1 MATSMARGRGKG
13 TCRTAKGREKKTE
26 TNRRTRRGG
35 GEAAHVKK
43 QADKVD
49 RDQPPIAGTLRA
61 ADEEGL
67 ADVAVVGCG
76 PAGVALAAELGRRG
90 AKVTL
95 VGPDAPFVNNYG
107 VWLDEF
113 QEIGMEDCLDQVW
126 ESALCYTRED
136 KEIEVNRPYA
146 RVCRRKLREK
156 LLQRCRETNVTFLPT
171 MVQRVEDGT
180 HESRVVCADGK
191 QIRAKVV
198 AVAAGASGA
207 DLIQY
212 EDEAEHALAVASQ
225 TAYGIECEVD
235 SYPWPKDKMLF
246 MDFRRHHSGLWK
258 GAALR
263 RRDEAGFMAEKRQ
276 EQGLKLG
283 GGDGDTHL
291 WGTEDEVPSFLY
303 AMPMADGKV
312 FLEETCLVARP
323 GLPFDVLKRRLEG
336 RLRALD
342 IKVTRVHDEEWSYIP
357 MGGPLPCTAQQR
369 IAFGAAA
376 GLVHP
381 ATGYSIARSLKEA
394 PAVADALISGLGQ
407 ADATAHAVTQCGWG
421 VLWSEERKRQA
432 SFHIFG
438 MELLAKLSLKEI
450 NEFFETFFILPEKLW
465 RGFLSSKLSSLELL
479 GFALVFFVYAP
490 NTMRFKLLEHLAKHP
505 AGKLM
510 IQTYTAQLKHSVE
523 PQEPAEIS
531 ARPQQRVPL

>member
-1 MATSMARGRGKG
+1 MER
-13 TCRTAKGREKKTE
+13 
-26 TNRRTRRGG
+26 
-35 GEAAHVKK
+35 AHVKK
-43 QADKVD
+43 QADKMD
-49 RDQPPIAGTLRA
+49 RTQTPIREKLRA
-61 ADEEGL
+61 ANQDEL

-76 PAGVALAAELGRRG
+76 PAGVALASELGRRG
-90 AKVTL
+90 AKVAL

-126 ESALCYTRED
+126 DSAVCYTRED
-136 KEIEVNRPYA
+136 KELEVKRPYA
-146 RVCRRKLREK
+146 RVCRKKLRDK
-156 LLQRCRETNVTFLPT
+156 LLQRCEETNVTFLPS
-171 MVQRVEDGT
+171 MVQKVEDGM
-180 HESRVVCADGK
+180 HESRVVCVDGN

-246 MDFRRHHSGLWK
+246 MDFRRHHTGLWE

-263 RRDEAGFMAEKRQ
+263 RREETSHMAEQRQ
-276 EQGLKLG
+276 GQGGMKV
-283 GGDGDTHL
+283 GDAAGDTHL
-291 WGTEDEVPSFLY
+291 WGTENEVPSFLY

-336 RLRALD
+336 RLRAMN
-342 IKVTRVHDEEWSYIP
+342 IKVTYLHDEEWSYIP

-394 PAVADALISGLGQ
+394 PAVAEALMAGLGQ
-407 ADATAHAVTQCGWG
+407 ADATAHTVTQCGWG
-421 VLWSEERKRQA
+421 VLWSGERKRQA

-438 MELLAKLSLKEI
+438 MELLAKLSLREI

-479 GFALVFFVYAP
+479 GFALVFFAYAP
-490 NTMRFKLLEHLAKHP
+490 NTMRFKLLKHLGEHP
-505 AGKLM
+505 AGRLM
-510 IQTYTAQLKHSVE
+510 IQTYTAQLRHSVE
-523 PQEPAEIS
+523 PQEPTEVS
-531 ARPQQRVPL
+531 VSPQQRVPL